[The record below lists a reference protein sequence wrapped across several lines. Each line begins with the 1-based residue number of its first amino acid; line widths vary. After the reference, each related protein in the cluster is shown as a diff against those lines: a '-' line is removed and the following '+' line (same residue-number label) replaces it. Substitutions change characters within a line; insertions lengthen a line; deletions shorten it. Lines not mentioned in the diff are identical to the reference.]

1 MLKDFNMAY
10 ILKSPSL
17 RLWIFSIIFV
27 VLLILIGDDNLQ
39 LLTGSRQSVIYTY
52 ADNFI
57 KGEIGSGFGQALNDK
72 VSLTGLEPGDIIL
85 GGWTNCAY
93 GKYSHAGLYVGDN
106 QVIEGYVDYGLS
118 VQELSHYL
126 EYTRLCLLRVEA
138 SPEIKQKAVDY
149 ALARKGEM
157 FYPVAFKQGDRF
169 WNCTKIIWE
178 AYQVQGINLDKI
190 NDLWIAPESLQ
201 DSPSV
206 KILYE
211 KGSPNS

>member
-1 MLKDFNMAY
+1 MFKDSHMAY
-10 ILKSPSL
+10 VLKSPSL
-17 RLWIFSIIFV
+17 RLWIFSFIFV
-27 VLLILIGDDNLQ
+27 VLLILIGDANLR
-39 LLTGSRQSVIYTY
+39 LITGSRQSVIYTY
-52 ADNFI
+52 ADNFM
-57 KGEIGSGFGQALNDK
+57 KGEIGSGFGQASNDS

-126 EYTRLCLLRVEA
+126 EYTQLCLLRVEA
-138 SPEIKQKAVDY
+138 SPNIKQKAVDY
-149 ALARKGEM
+149 ALARKGAM
-157 FYPVAFKQGDRF
+157 FYPVAFKQGERF

-190 NDLWIAPESLQ
+190 NDLWVAPESLE
-201 DSPSV
+201 DSPNV